1 MKQRSKV
8 IATSIA
14 TIAMCAS
21 LAVGG
26 TFALFTSESEVNIAV
41 TSGTV
46 DVKAYADKATLS
58 YTSSL
63 GETLTES
70 SATIVENV
78 VKIDKI
84 VPGDTIEFD
93 LVIEN
98 HSNVTVQYQTVL
110 SLVDGVDLFTGL
122 QIEVDQKVYDGMTAY
137 SNWTELSPIDV
148 ENKEFDRIPVTITLP
163 ESAGDEYQSK
173 TAEISFI
180 VKAVQGNAAVEQ
192 PASDENTLYVYS
204 ENDMKLFANSV
215 NKGNNFSGKTVMLM
229 SDIDLNN
236 EVWTPIGNSA
246 NKFQGTFD
254 GNGKTVSN
262 LYAVKDSG
270 YIGLFGY
277 TSDGEVKN
285 LNVHNATVQGSVCGV
300 VAASPYTSDYTN
312 IKLTGD
318 IKVDGKYYTGGLV
331 GRNAYG
337 DIKNITINANAGSY
351 VKANSVE
358 DGTAY
363 RTYVGGVIGF
373 KGEGASVTENVVSNI
388 DVIGTVCDIG
398 GVTGIAHY
406 GNIFRNCVSTGTVTN
421 LSTDTEEREIGGIA
435 GVWNNGGAD
444 VVFEN
449 CEFKGELVSCSDLS
463 NTHNNLVVAAY
474 GSGSGKLVIDGRI
487 YQLIVNGMAQV
498 TEADETTYYEVFNAN
513 GMKYLAKSVNEDG
526 KTYVNETVK
535 LTADIDLENEAWT
548 PIGLNAD
555 SGNKF
560 GGTFDGQEYTISNL
574 YINRMDGEYTA
585 SGLFGATN
593 GHIKNFTMK
602 NATVNALT
610 KGNADGN
617 TDNGIAVVAGSLYSR
632 GVIESVHVKNASISG
647 NRYVAGIC
655 GYVYGNVINC
665 SVDTLSLTATPDNMN
680 GSYDN
685 GDKVGGIV
693 GYFPN
698 EETTTNSGVYCYHI
712 SDNTA
717 NNVTIKAYRD
727 MGGVAGA
734 ANLLTDVSGE
744 RAYGFYNNKASNIT
758 LIVDQVTNSYGTKDT
773 NANENVGRALKG
785 DLDSSNTVSGTNNI
799 ANTQA
804 VSSQDS
810 LNSAWKNKDTVVD
823 VVLSNGNY
831 TMPNGSDASLQGKT
845 LTITGTKDTV
855 IDVSNVDT
863 RDQFVTGANIVF
875 DGVTLNFSDGSG
887 NIYMGFANTTNLT
900 YKNCHITGLQFLY
913 GENVTFENCVID
925 SSSNTGEPHSVWSYG
940 AKNVNFIGCE
950 FIYGNRALNLYKDQ
964 DIDGGKQVVN
974 FTNCK
979 FTTTATDSKGA
990 VEINSSAFSIG
1001 IEVNMTGCT
1010 APAYGDMVY
1019 VSEWDDTEGVK
1030 TTVYVNGVEYSA
1042 PVHKKQ
1048 NA

>member
-163 ESAGDEYQSK
+163 ESAGDEYQNK

-351 VKANSVE
+351 VKADSVE

-548 PIGLNAD
+548 PIGKDGDQQNGKA
-555 SGNKF
+555 F
-560 GGTFDGQEYTISNL
+560 YGTFDGNDKTISNL
-574 YINRMDGEYTA
+574 YINLSTRAYQA
-585 SGLFGATN
+585 AGLFGSIRGGT
-593 GHIKNFTMK
+593 IKNLK
-602 NATVNALT
+602 IENANVYALDET
-610 KGNADGN
+610 GA
-617 TDNGIAVVAGSLYSR
+617 TDNGIAVVVGCAPYGATIDN
-632 GVIESVHVKNASISG
+632 VDVTNAVVNGNRKAAIISG
-647 NRYVAGIC
+647 YFAGTIK
-655 GYVYGNVINC
+655 NC
-665 SVDTLSLTATPDNMN
+665 DVVNAEITIVPDLLAN
-680 GSYDN
+680 GTYDN

-693 GYFPN
+693 AYINTIEGANASNYN
-698 EETTTNSGVYCYHI
+698 TEITN
-712 SDNTA
+712 NT
-717 NNVTIKAYRD
+717 VTNAKLKAYRD
-727 MGGVAGA
+727 IGGIIGGGYPAPDKVTG
-734 ANLLTDVSGE
+734 
-744 RAYGFYNNKASNIT
+744 NKAENIS
-758 LIVDQVTNSYGTKDT
+758 IVVDQVTGSYGAKAA
-773 NANENVGRALKG
+773 NADYIVGRNLSNA
-785 DLDSSNTVSGTNNI
+785 DLTNNTVSGTNNI
-799 ANTQA
+799 AYTKA
-804 VSSQDS
+804 VSPEEKLESAFSNSQDTAFD
-810 LNSAWKNKDTVVD
+810 LI
-823 VVLSNGNY
+823 LSNGNY
-831 TMPNGSDASLQGKT
+831 AMPNGSESVNLQGKT